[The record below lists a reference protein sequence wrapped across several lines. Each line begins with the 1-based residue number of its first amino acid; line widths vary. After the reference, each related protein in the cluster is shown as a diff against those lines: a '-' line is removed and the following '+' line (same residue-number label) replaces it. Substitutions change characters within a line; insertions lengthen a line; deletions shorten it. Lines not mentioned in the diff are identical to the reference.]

1 MRLILGDPETAIR
14 SKAEREMGPL
24 LTTTQIIDSF
34 AAGETS
40 REETM
45 QSLHMESYSELLN
58 ALADRG
64 IAPPKPPRAQVEAE
78 LEAAMPILRMME
90 TAGGGS

>member
-1 MRLILGDPETAIR
+1 MEI
-14 SKAEREMGPL
+14 L
-24 LTTTQIIDSF
+24 LTTTQVIDSF
-34 AAGETS
+34 VAGKTS

-45 QSLHMESYSELLN
+45 QFLHMQSYSELLN

-90 TAGGGS
+90 KAGCGS

>member
-1 MRLILGDPETAIR
+1 
-14 SKAEREMGPL
+14 
-24 LTTTQIIDSF
+24 
-34 AAGETS
+34 
-40 REETM
+40 M

>member
-1 MRLILGDPETAIR
+1 MTA
-14 SKAEREMGPL
+14 L
-24 LTTTQIIDSF
+24 LTTTQVIDSF
-34 AAGETS
+34 LAGETF

-45 QSLHMESYSELLN
+45 QILHMDSYSELLN

-64 IAPPKPPRAQVEAE
+64 IAPPRPSRAQVEAE